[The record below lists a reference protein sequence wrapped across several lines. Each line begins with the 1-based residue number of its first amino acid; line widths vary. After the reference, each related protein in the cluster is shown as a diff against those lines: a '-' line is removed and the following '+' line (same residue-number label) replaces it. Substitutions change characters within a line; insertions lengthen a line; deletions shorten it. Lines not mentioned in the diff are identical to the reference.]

1 MTSMLTFKLVI
12 RVIRLEA
19 LNLERTGSLILNQS
33 NIEEWNWK
41 KKLHKKIKKK
51 QQLK

>member
-1 MTSMLTFKLVI
+1 MRNLLTFKLVI
-12 RVIRLEA
+12 WVIRLEA
-19 LNLERTGSLILNQS
+19 LNLEKTGSSILNQS